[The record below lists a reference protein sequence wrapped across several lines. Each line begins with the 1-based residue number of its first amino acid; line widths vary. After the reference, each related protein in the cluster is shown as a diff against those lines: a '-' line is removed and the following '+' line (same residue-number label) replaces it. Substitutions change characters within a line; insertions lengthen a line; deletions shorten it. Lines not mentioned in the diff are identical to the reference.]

1 MPASSSNRHP
11 WLKVSVGEVHIEGE
25 ELVSWFS
32 MSAARMGC
40 GLLRCYWYDGVYP
53 EGAPLRHRQRAE
65 LDKLEECPGIQ
76 LRLGHLQAV
85 PFEHKEQ
92 LRSAARAAEVDY
104 SHLMSHFKLETRYA
118 QKGVDTLMVLDM
130 LRFVQQGMTKRIILV
145 AGDRDL
151 AEVVREVQNMG
162 ATVLLAY
169 PKGAP
174 VAGELASLADER
186 IVWSADV
193 LGRLTTRRNDRLA
206 ELIAKVHNETKLLAD
221 GAQTPEL

>member
-1 MPASSSNRHP
+1 MR
-11 WLKVSVGEVHIEGE
+11 IEGE

-32 MSAARMGC
+32 TSAARMRSGF
-40 GLLRCYWYDGVYP
+40 LRCYWYDGVYP
-53 EGAPLRHRQRAE
+53 EGAPLRHRQRTE
-65 LDKLEECPGIQ
+65 LDRLEACPGIQ

-92 LRSAARAAEVDY
+92 LKAAARAAGVDY
-104 SHLMSHFKLETRYA
+104 SQLMRHFRLETRYT

-130 LRFVQQGMTKRIILV
+130 LRFVQQGMTKKIILV

-151 AEVVREVQNMG
+151 AEAVREVQNMG

-169 PKGAP
+169 PQGAP

-186 IVWSADV
+186 IAWSAEV
-193 LGRLTTRRNDRLA
+193 LGRLITRRDDRIA
-206 ELIAKVHNETKLLAD
+206 ELIVKVLNETNLLTD
-221 GAQTPEL
+221 GTPPLEL